1 MDIWKDCPQIL
12 IHKLFLTLLIGV
24 GCLLVGIAYFCFY
37 HDFFFLVLSAA
48 VFISTLRNC
57 DRGRGRPV
65 LVMGT
70 TRITKEE

>member
-48 VFISTLRNC
+48 VFISTL
-57 DRGRGRPV
+57 
-65 LVMGT
+65 LQL
-70 TRITKEE
+70 